1 MQKEGEKMLKINGV
15 VVKTPKTFSVD
26 ISDIDGETNRNA
38 NGDMNRDRITTK
50 RKLNCAWGP
59 LKNEEI
65 SPILKSVQDVF
76 FEVTYPDPMEGTVMT
91 KTFYVGDRNAPAY
104 SCVNGEVRWEGLTMN
119 FIER

>member
-1 MQKEGEKMLKINGV
+1 MLKINGV

-38 NGDMNRDRITTK
+38 NGDMNRDRSTTK
-50 RKLNCAWGP
+50 RKLKCAWVP
-59 LKNEEI
+59 LKNPEI
-65 SPILKSVQDVF
+65 STLLKSVQDVF
-76 FEVTYPDPMEGTVMT
+76 FEVTYPAQMEGTVT

>member
-1 MQKEGEKMLKINGV
+1 MLKINGV

-65 SPILKSVQDVF
+65 SIQISLPF
-76 FEVTYPDPMEGTVMT
+76 F
-91 KTFYVGDRNAPAY
+91 
-104 SCVNGEVRWEGLTMN
+104 N
-119 FIER
+119 FSYRKEKLHESQS